1 MGADDWATDPASLT
15 LNGMMDIAKL
25 DWSDRVL
32 NICGVGRDRLPPVG
46 SPAARVGRL
55 SKAAAHE
62 TGLPEGMTLCRGAG
76 DQQCAAIGAGV
87 IRQGMAEFTVGTSG
101 VMVAHLDSVDRIKGN
116 KLWWGGHGVPGAWDI
131 EGGAF
136 ALGASL
142 RWWRDNLGLN
152 ELEEGKRQGRSVYS
166 VMVDKASDSRP
177 GANGAMFHSF
187 MASQVTPYYD
197 AVARGSFLGLGLY
210 HERHDLIRALLEGCA
225 HEMRMVVDS
234 FQSDIEGGITDFR
247 LTGGGTKS
255 DGFAQIITDVIGMPS
270 TVTCERECTAL
281 GAAILGAFGAG
292 AFSSIDEAVGA
303 MVQVESTFEPN
314 AKLQELYG
322 EQHAIYRNI
331 YEAIANSGQYAALS
345 DFSQKY
351 Q

>member
-1 MGADDWATDPASLT
+1 
-15 LNGMMDIAKL
+15 
-25 DWSDRVL
+25 
-32 NICGVGRDRLPPVG
+32 
-46 SPAARVGRL
+46 
-55 SKAAAHE
+55 
-62 TGLPEGMTLCRGAG
+62 
-76 DQQCAAIGAGV
+76 
-87 IRQGMAEFTVGTSG
+87 
-101 VMVAHLDSVDRIKGN
+101 MVAHLDSVDRIKGN

>member
-1 MGADDWATDPASLT
+1 LVSREWF
-15 LNGMMDIAKL
+15 
-25 DWSDRVL
+25 RF
-32 NICGVGRDRLPPVG
+32 
-46 SPAARVGRL
+46 L
-55 SKAAAHE
+55 S
-62 TGLPEGMTLCRGAG
+62 
-76 DQQCAAIGAGV
+76 
-87 IRQGMAEFTVGTSG
+87 
-101 VMVAHLDSVDRIKGN
+101 
-116 KLWWGGHGVPGAWDI
+116 
-131 EGGAF
+131 
-136 ALGASL
+136 
-142 RWWRDNLGLN
+142 NLFN
-152 ELEEGKRQGRSVYS
+152 
-166 VMVDKASDSRP
+166 
-177 GANGAMFHSF
+177 
-187 MASQVTPYYD
+187 
-197 AVARGSFLGLGLY
+197 
-210 HERHDLIRALLEGCA
+210 
-225 HEMRMVVDS
+225 
-234 FQSDIEGGITDFR
+234 